1 MFHPLPTPFLPSGVN
16 LTKLAPGLVW
26 FFFLKTHSLQN
37 RQKTGIKGYPEPMI
51 WFPRVET
58 NICFRANS
66 TRPKTFLA
74 ALWAPKQCSV
84 GEITG
89 NQIVSPFQPSAVASG
104 LQHQHCQ
111 SMEMPSRG
119 FFISSQ
125 GASAL
130 QIFPSHPLEVP
141 DLNGMIAGGFLLQDI
156 IKNNVCT

>member
-1 MFHPLPTPFLPSGVN
+1 MFHPLPIPLLPSGVN

-26 FFFLKTHSLQN
+26 FFFFLKTHSLHN
-37 RQKTGIKGYPEPMI
+37 RQKTGIKGYPEPRI

-74 ALWAPKQCSV
+74 ALWAPKRCSV

-89 NQIVSPFQPSAVASG
+89 NRIVSPFQPSAVASG
-104 LQHQHCQ
+104 VQHQHCQ

-119 FFISSQ
+119 FFYF
-125 GASAL
+125 
-130 QIFPSHPLEVP
+130 FPRCFSPSDFSEP
-141 DLNGMIAGGFLLQDI
+141 SFRGSRSKRDDCRRLL
-156 IKNNVCT
+156 VTGHH